1 VASYDAFD
9 SAPFTETTTE
19 GRCKFL
25 DLSVPIYHLKSYDWV
40 ISIEVAE
47 HIPKTFES
55 VFLDKVCRHAEEGV
69 ILSWA
74 VPGQG
79 GHSHIN
85 NQPIEYVI
93 KQTKNR
99 GFEID
104 QALCKEIKTE
114 ASFSWLRSNLNVL
127 VMHFIKCVMG
137 SQIH

>member
-1 VASYDAFD
+1 MASYDAFD
-9 SAPFTETTTE
+9 GAAFTETTTE

-25 DLSVPIYHLKSYDWV
+25 DLSVPIYHLNSYDWV
-40 ISIEVAE
+40 ISMEVAE

-55 VFLDKVCRHAEEGV
+55 VFLDNVCRHAEEGV

-79 GHSHIN
+79 GHSHVN

-93 KQTKNR
+93 KQMKNR

-104 QALCKEIKTE
+104 QALSKEIKTK
-114 ASFSWLRSNLNVL
+114 ASLSWLKSNLNVFKRNNL
-127 VMHFIKCVMG
+127 ISNV
-137 SQIH
+137 